1 MANKFFI
8 FLFVSLFSVVGYSE
22 TLKFGI
28 AQSPQNLH
36 PHLNRDAAS
45 EKIVDLVYEKIFD
58 LDFTFNLT
66 SDFIEYE
73 KINDKRYLLKI
84 KQFNNF
90 FSNGQ
95 KLTEKDIL
103 FSIQSNIDNPLSKF
117 HEGLNIIESIQLSKN
132 NILIKLK
139 NNDPYFLYKLC
150 LPIIPFNI
158 KELGVDLSL
167 TSLGSGNFKILE
179 TKPNVLIE
187 RSDGLIVKFIE
198 IKDPSVRALKII
210 NREIDLLQNDLPL
223 PIIKLLQNKRGIYTE
238 TKSGHNV
245 SYIGFNH
252 QDHLVKDKAIRK
264 AIAHAINQKEIIQYF
279 FNEQTKLANQLFTSE
294 HWAYTEL
301 KNYDFNPQLS
311 KQILVEAGYQLPI
324 NLELK
329 TSTDPFRIKIATIIQ
344 SQLKQVGINLKIKSL
359 DWSTF
364 YKDIQNGN
372 FQIYALTW
380 VGLKSPEIY
389 KQIFFSKMT
398 PPFGLNRGF
407 YESLEMDN
415 LINNALE
422 KNNWQN
428 VVTLMHEDILM
439 LPLWFEGNF
448 MATLPSISNYR
459 LYLDGS
465 WVDLSHIRKND

>member
-8 FLFVSLFSVVGYSE
+8 FLFFSLFSVAVYSE
-22 TLKFGI
+22 ILKFGI
-28 AQSPQNLH
+28 AQNPQNLH

-45 EKIVDLVYEKIFD
+45 EKIVDLLYEKIFD
-58 LDFTFNLT
+58 LDFAFNLT
-66 SDFIEYE
+66 SDFIEHE

-117 HEGLNIIESIQLSKN
+117 HEDLNIIESIQLSKN

-179 TKPNVLIE
+179 TKPNVLLE

-223 PIIKLLQNKRGIYTE
+223 PIIKLLQNISGIYTE

-344 SQLKQVGINLKIKSL
+344 SQLKQVGINLKIESL

-407 YESLEMDN
+407 YDSLEMDN